1 MNSFFLS
8 DFLILSEKF
17 TPTYDLVPSLAIH
30 LELRYHLY
38 MSFFILEITNRRNTV
53 EVILSN
59 LNCHLMLKRKM
70 FLCLIRIRRLNSI
83 KIIRSSDQKLIIFIR
98 THVNCL
104 IKFKKDFSLNK
115 QTQLMKLFSLQSN
128 IYNI

>member
-8 DFLILSEKF
+8 DFLILSEDI
-17 TPTYDLVPSLAIH
+17 TYICPFLYWR
-30 LELRYHLY
+30 LRTGEIQRKQ
-38 MSFFILEITNRRNTV
+38 SIL
-53 EVILSN
+53 
-59 LNCHLMLKRKM
+59 

-115 QTQLMKLFSLQSN
+115 KNAIDEIIFIAVQYIQYLAIRKSNVISYFCIILKL
-128 IYNI
+128 